1 MIIALEPVYA
11 IIGAWWLFGD
21 QPTLRMAAGAALI
34 VLATLLAAARKA
46 PAEQGEESR
55 CAHC

>member
-21 QPTLRMAAGAALI
+21 QLSMRMAAGAALI
-34 VLATLLAAARKA
+34 VLATTLAAARKA
-46 PAEQGEESR
+46 PAAHGDISR
-55 CAHC
+55 